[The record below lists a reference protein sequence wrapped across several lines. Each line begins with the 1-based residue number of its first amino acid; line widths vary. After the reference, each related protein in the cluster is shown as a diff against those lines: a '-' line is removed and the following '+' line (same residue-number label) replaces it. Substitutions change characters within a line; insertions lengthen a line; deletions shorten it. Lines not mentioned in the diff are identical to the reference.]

1 MANFAGV
8 RGSNAGQKGDLS
20 QQNTPSS
27 AAANIGSGSIFFR
40 SKLRSAISSSNDLI
54 SSISNRLSLLSNPPD
69 APPRLPPTPPE
80 QAQSLATREWVEGA
94 WANRGEMDPPSS
106 PETTITKLKGK
117 FKLENLQEN
126 LQELGPALEDLIAPD
141 PVSDQSSTLPS
152 NTPPYSPGIGER
164 IRAAINPTL
173 ERKLEDY
180 KATACQKI
188 DLDVAGAGAKR
199 LSQTNCSIKVDL
211 VEDSCSPRGSQ
222 GDPQDSNR
230 EGEGLEFSNA
240 ISNSNNYLYYITS
253 KYYSRCHQLECWE
266 FGKTRVAA
274 AYDGT
279 FQGATEGQSVSVS
292 SRSFNSLHSL
302 HATGPDPYDKLKY
315 KHRSLT
321 SLQSWA
327 SSLSYDSQQDDPNN
341 PRDFMRSFVECIF
354 KAPDDISAVQKAAFA
369 DVAKTDSGRLWFAR
383 CINGKRC
390 CRCVC
395 DASFLA
401 LVQHFSVVLAE
412 CAEADDFSPAKSL
425 MNMCF
430 TYYHEQKSPNSEVRT
445 KEFLYMHLR
454 HQPIWS
460 SLRFWN
466 AAFFDALQCERTL
479 RPVATRQELEA
490 GSKDQAVKDELHY
503 QENIT
508 FGQLG
513 TFTCNMHAF
522 GLSKEMVSEF
532 LRKQVTIASLRS
544 EQVQLLR
551 DNVNRLYSEEPEWQ

>member
-180 KATACQKI
+180 KAIAIRTLSGEPSAAACQKI

-230 EGEGLEFSNA
+230 EG
-240 ISNSNNYLYYITS
+240 
-253 KYYSRCHQLECWE
+253 
-266 FGKTRVAA
+266 
-274 AYDGT
+274 
-279 FQGATEGQSVSVS
+279 ATEGQSVSVS

-315 KHRSLT
+315 KH
-321 SLQSWA
+321 
-327 SSLSYDSQQDDPNN
+327 N
-341 PRDFMRSFVECIF
+341 F
-354 KAPDDISAVQKAAFA
+354 
-369 DVAKTDSGRLWFAR
+369 
-383 CINGKRC
+383 
-390 CRCVC
+390 
-395 DASFLA
+395 
-401 LVQHFSVVLAE
+401 
-412 CAEADDFSPAKSL
+412 
-425 MNMCF
+425 
-430 TYYHEQKSPNSEVRT
+430 
-445 KEFLYMHLR
+445 
-454 HQPIWS
+454 
-460 SLRFWN
+460 
-466 AAFFDALQCERTL
+466 
-479 RPVATRQELEA
+479 
-490 GSKDQAVKDELHY
+490 
-503 QENIT
+503 
-508 FGQLG
+508 
-513 TFTCNMHAF
+513 
-522 GLSKEMVSEF
+522 
-532 LRKQVTIASLRS
+532 
-544 EQVQLLR
+544 
-551 DNVNRLYSEEPEWQ
+551 